1 MATENQSTQFP
12 GSQLGNQNS
21 DSGAETVTMTKAEL
35 NMIIEGRLKG
45 SGKELKKARDMI
57 ALHEKEKSERAAADE
72 NARRKKLE
80 EDGQKDELLRLE
92 RDEKS
97 KLSDE
102 INQLKERELARVEK
116 IDQKNKDRIGKLP
129 KDLKDLVP
137 VQLSADDL
145 SDYLDRLESKIV
157 DRRIPVAGFGGVR
170 MNGAPIDPLERA
182 KQVGHDFLFGRKK
195 GNH

>member
-1 MATENQSTQFP
+1 MATENQSTQLP

-35 NMIIEGRLKG
+35 NTIIEGRLKG
-45 SGKELKKARDMI
+45 SGKELKKAHDMI
-57 ALHEKEKSERAAADE
+57 ALYEKEKSERAAADE

-97 KLSDE
+97 KLSNE

-170 MNGAPIDPLERA
+170 INGAPIDPLERA